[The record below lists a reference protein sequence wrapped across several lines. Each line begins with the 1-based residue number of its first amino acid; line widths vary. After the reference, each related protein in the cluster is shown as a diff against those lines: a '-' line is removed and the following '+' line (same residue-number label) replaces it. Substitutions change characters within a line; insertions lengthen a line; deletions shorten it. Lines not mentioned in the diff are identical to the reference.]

1 MPKTTQLMTQQE
13 IIGAISA
20 CAEKLERVPTLADMI
35 GTTKVTQ
42 RMIVKQF
49 GSFTRALRACGLE
62 RISGGTRLTIE
73 TLFEDWANVVRTI
86 QKIPNHAEYAA
97 LAKHSDRPLRSRFG
111 SWARVPLA
119 MRNYIEKAARM
130 EECKDLL
137 EIIDQFERE
146 QKGSRWSELPVSV
159 VRKPGLIP
167 GRPVYGPLLRP
178 FPAMHG
184 PTEEQ
189 GVVYL
194 FGTMSERLGFVVL
207 HIQKPFPDC
216 EALREVE
223 EGMWQRVII
232 EFEYESLN
240 FVKHGHDASK
250 CDIIVCWKHNWPECP
265 LEVVEL
271 SKEINSFNHR
281 GHEGNTE
288 GRR

>member
-1 MPKTTQLMTQQE
+1 MPRPMTHPMSKEE
-13 IIGAISA
+13 IMSAIHE
-20 CAEKLERVPTLADMI
+20 CAEKLQRVPNRADLI
-35 GTTKVTQ
+35 RTTKISH

-49 GSFTRALRACGLE
+49 GTYTHALRACGLE
-62 RISGGTRLTIE
+62 SYCRRNTIAME
-73 TLFEDWANVVRTI
+73 ALFNDWASVARELKRVPS
-86 QKIPNHAEYAA
+86 KSEYE
-97 LAKHSDRPLRSRFG
+97 LLGTHSIGPLRTRFG
-111 SWARVPLA
+111 SWTLVPA
-119 MRNYIEKAARM
+119 GFKHFIEEQGKSV
-130 EECKDLL
+130 ECKDLL
-137 EIIDQFERE
+137 ESIAKYERE
-146 QKGSRWSELPVSV
+146 RNSWEPRVCTEN
-159 VRKPGLIP
+159 KPRLIP

-207 HIQKPFPDC
+207 HIQKAFPDC
-216 EALREVE
+216 EALREVGE
-223 EGMWQRVII
+223 DMWQRVFI

-271 SKEINSFNHR
+271 SKVVK
-281 GHEGNTE
+281 GM
-288 GRR
+288 

>member
-1 MPKTTQLMTQQE
+1 MARPMTHLMTQQE
-13 IIGAISA
+13 IICVIQE
-20 CAEKLERVPTLADMI
+20 CAENLKRIPTLAELIDK
-35 GTTKVTQ
+35 TKVTQ
-42 RMIVKQF
+42 RQIVKQF
-49 GSFTRALRACGLE
+49 GSYTRALLVCNLE
-62 RISGGTRLTIE
+62 RYCGGTRLTME
-73 TLFEDWANVVRTI
+73 ELFNDWASVTRRLKKVPSRT
-86 QKIPNHAEYAA
+86 EYGA
-97 LAKHSDRPLRSRFG
+97 LAKHSDTPLRARFG
-111 SWARVPLA
+111 TWTRVPLA
-119 MRNYIEKAARM
+119 WKNYIEKQDRM

-137 EIIDQFERE
+137 EIIDEFERE
-146 QKGSRWSELPVSV
+146 QKDSRWGVNPVCTAK
-159 VRKPGLIP
+159 KPGLIP

-207 HIQKPFPDC
+207 HIQKAFPDC
-216 EALREVE
+216 EALREVG

-271 SKEINSFNHR
+271 SKLVKNF
-281 GHEGNTE
+281 G
-288 GRR
+288 

>member
-1 MPKTTQLMTQQE
+1 MARPMTHPMSKEEIMSAIQE
-13 IIGAISA
+13 
-20 CAEKLERVPTLADMI
+20 CAEKLQRVPSQSDLI
-35 GTTKVTQ
+35 RTTTVSQ

-49 GSFTRALRACGLE
+49 GTYTRALRACNLE
-62 RISGGTRLTIE
+62 RYCGGNKITME
-73 TLFEDWANVVRTI
+73 ALFNDWAVVVRTLK
-86 QKIPNHAEYAA
+86 KIPSKAEFENLGRYS
-97 LAKHSDRPLRSRFG
+97 LEPLKKRFG
-111 SWARVPLA
+111 NWTQVPAGLKH
-119 MRNYIEKAARM
+119 YIEAQGKT
-130 EECKDLL
+130 EECQDLL
-137 EIIDQFERE
+137 GIIAEFERE
-146 QKGSRWSELPVSV
+146 RENRDWGLPPVCTEN
-159 VRKPGLIP
+159 KPRLIP

-207 HIQKPFPDC
+207 HIQKAFPDC
-216 EALREVE
+216 EALREVG

-271 SKEINSFNHR
+271 SKLVKNF
-281 GHEGNTE
+281 
-288 GRR
+288 